1 METKEIIKELKNI
14 LDDFLNKKLNF
25 DEVIEGIE
33 KLAKS
38 TGIDF
43 STLYNAFYSSQPEIY
58 F

>member
-1 METKEIIKELKNI
+1 METKEIIQELKNI
-14 LDDFLNKKLNF
+14 EDDFLNKNLNYN
-25 DEVIEGIE
+25 EVIEGIE

-43 STLYNAFYSSQPEIY
+43 GTLYNAFYSSQPEIY